1 LPVYGITQT
10 KILRKEKAM
19 KNNSSIKSALVPCIL
34 AAMFISLSCFPATTE
49 AQTAKTPA
57 YTPPPDVNI
66 YFRTGPKEKSLNVTA
81 TNFNYP
87 GLPSNLNYLK
97 QTDEMLEDIGYV
109 EADNP
114 ALAAVQVRVTA
125 KYTQVDNSKAVAN
138 EVGGRAATGA
148 ILGVLGGLASGG
160 GGRGAAEGAA
170 GGAAYGAASGAT
182 TPAVL
187 RYLTLEFE
195 ISSKRGGTQTGRIT
209 KDLASTEMGP
219 EEFIDAVI
227 ADYLE
232 AALPKKR

>member
-1 LPVYGITQT
+1 
-10 KILRKEKAM
+10 M
-19 KNNSSIKSALVPCIL
+19 MNNSSIKSALVPCIL

-57 YTPPPDVNI
+57 YTPPPDVKI
-66 YFRTGPKEKSLNVTA
+66 YFRTGPKETSINVTA
-81 TNFNYP
+81 TNSNYP

-109 EADNP
+109 EADKP
-114 ALAAVQVRVTA
+114 ALAAVQVHVTA
-125 KYTQVDNSKAVAN
+125 KYTQVDNTQAVAN
-138 EVGGRAATGA
+138 EVGGRAAAGA
-148 ILGVLGGLASGG
+148 ILGALGGLAVGG

-170 GGAAYGAASGAT
+170 GGAAFGAASGSA

-195 ISSKRGGTQTGRIT
+195 ISSKRGGMQTGRIT
-209 KDLASTEMGP
+209 KDLANIEMGP

>member
-1 LPVYGITQT
+1 M
-10 KILRKEKAM
+10 KI
-19 KNNSSIKSALVPCIL
+19 NSSIKSALVPCIL

-49 AQTAKTPA
+49 AQTDRGAQPAKPAAKTPA
-57 YTPPPDVNI
+57 YTPPPDVKI
-66 YFRTGPKEKSLNVTA
+66 YFRTGPKEKSINVTA

-97 QTDEMLEDIGYV
+97 QTDEMLEDIGYG

-114 ALAAVQVRVTA
+114 ALAAVQVHVTA
-125 KYTQVDNSKAVAN
+125 KYTQVDNSQAVAN
-138 EVGGRAATGA
+138 EVGGRAAAGA

-170 GGAAYGAASGAT
+170 GGAAYGAASGST

-209 KDLASTEMGP
+209 KDLANIEMGP